1 MKPMHL
7 PPPPELEER
16 VVRGQRSRMP
26 VSLRPKGYKPNR
38 RFALLEVAFHN
49 FDYVIGSFF
58 GRFRIPGH
66 VVADVILHEFRHEG
80 VDGAARGSEALQYVR
95 TMFIFVQAA
104 KNTFELPN
112 DLFCP
117 VDQIQL
123 FSRGVRH
130 FNLTTL

>member
-1 MKPMHL
+1 
-7 PPPPELEER
+7 
-16 VVRGQRSRMP
+16 MP
-26 VSLRPKGYKPNR
+26 VSLHPLGCKPHS

-49 FDYVIGSFF
+49 FNYVIGSFF

-80 VDGAARGSEALQYVR
+80 VDGAARGSKALQYVR

-104 KNTFELPN
+104 KNTFELPD

>member
-1 MKPMHL
+1 MAGIAYNHTPRVTDSRLDYPRMCVNIGNVSIAR
-7 PPPPELEER
+7 EE
-16 VVRGQRSRMP
+16 QPQS
-26 VSLRPKGYKPNR
+26 

-49 FDYVIGSFF
+49 FNYVIGGFF

-104 KNTFELPN
+104 KN
-112 DLFCP
+112 
-117 VDQIQL
+117 
-123 FSRGVRH
+123 
-130 FNLTTL
+130 